1 MKTRLTPPE
10 IRDYRAHTR
19 EETLPARSLQQH
31 VRKKLA
37 QHAIKRLFSA
47 IFRSL
52 GELFRAHA
60 RIKASQGEFAHRTQ
74 RPGDAETNTTTAHP
88 QHGTTEPAITSAH
101 PQQGTTETAIT
112 SAPKNRTKNA
122 HFSPAKAMAVS
133 NHRASS
139 PAAPTRSARGRRRDP
154 ISTHSHAIPPTH
166 TSRLDTQS
174 LKFHAIHRATNHR
187 RQGIACET
195 EDRAH
200 FEAARLAGQRADAP
214 NHPSARQA
222 PQVWRAPEARL
233 RRPWAAAGP
242 GQATHRHP
250 RPIGDRREACGAW
263 PGFETTHRAK
273 LAARTASGRAGRAAA
288 GDLSGQQAARPH
300 AAPHAH
306 GAPAP
311 HANGWGTSRHPT
323 RQRPSFN
330 KRSLCRQRLRRADLG
345 GPAARQPRRDQRG
358 HDGHDAHADQL

>member
-1 MKTRLTPPE
+1 M
-10 IRDYRAHTR
+10 R
-19 EETLPARSLQQH
+19 EKTLPARSLQQH

-88 QHGTTEPAITSAH
+88 QHGTTETAITSAH
-101 PQQGTTETAIT
+101 PQHGTTETAIT

-154 ISTHSHAIPPTH
+154 ISTHSHAIPPPH
-166 TSRLDTQS
+166 
-174 LKFHAIHRATNHR
+174 
-187 RQGIACET
+187 
-195 EDRAH
+195 AH
-200 FEAARLAGQRADAP
+200 FTPRHTIVEIPRYSQSNEPQAP

-233 RRPWAAAGP
+233 RHPWAAAGP

-250 RPIGDRREACGAW
+250 RPIGGRREACGAW
-263 PGFETTHRAK
+263 PGFETTRRAK

-288 GDLSGQQAARPH
+288 GDLSGQQASRPH

-330 KRSLCRQRLRRADLG
+330 KRSLCRQRLGGADLG
-345 GPAARQPRRDQRG
+345 GPAAGQPRRDQRG

>member
-1 MKTRLTPPE
+1 M
-10 IRDYRAHTR
+10 R
-19 EETLPARSLQQH
+19 EKTLPARSLQQH

-74 RPGDAETNTTTAHP
+74 RPGDAETNNTTAHPRHGTAETAITSAHP
-88 QHGTTEPAITSAH
+88 QHGTTETAITFAH
-101 PQQGTTETAIT
+101 PQHGTTETAIT

-187 RQGIACET
+187 SQTTRQHATPHRCGGRR
-195 EDRAH
+195 RA
-200 FEAARLAGQRADAP
+200 
-214 NHPSARQA
+214 
-222 PQVWRAPEARL
+222 WL
-233 RRPWAAAGP
+233 RHPWAAAGP

-250 RPIGDRREACGAW
+250 RPIGGRREACGAW

-311 HANGWGTSRHPT
+311 HANGWGASQHPT

-330 KRSLCRQRLRRADLG
+330 KRSLCRQRLGGADLG
-345 GPAARQPRRDQRG
+345 SPAAGQPRRDQRG

>member
-1 MKTRLTPPE
+1 MHQKRPFLTRKGDGGFKPPG
-10 IRDYRAHTR
+10 
-19 EETLPARSLQQH
+19 Q
-31 VRKKLA
+31 LA
-37 QHAIKRLFSA
+37 C
-47 IFRSL
+47 
-52 GELFRAHA
+52 
-60 RIKASQGEFAHRTQ
+60 
-74 RPGDAETNTTTAHP
+74 
-88 QHGTTEPAITSAH
+88 
-101 PQQGTTETAIT
+101 
-112 SAPKNRTKNA
+112 
-122 HFSPAKAMAVS
+122 
-133 NHRASS
+133 
-139 PAAPTRSARGRRRDP
+139 
-154 ISTHSHAIPPTH
+154 STHTQLPWAATGPDQHTFACNSPTH

-174 LKFHAIHRATNHR
+174 LKFQAIHRATNHR

-222 PQVWRAPEARL
+222 PQVWRASEARL
-233 RRPWAAAGP
+233 RRPRATGP

-250 RPIGDRREACGAW
+250 RPIGGRREACGAW

-311 HANGWGTSRHPT
+311 HANGWGASRHPT

-330 KRSLCRQRLRRADLG
+330 KRSLCRQRLGGADLG
-345 GPAARQPRRDQRG
+345 GPAAGQPRRDQRG

>member
-1 MKTRLTPPE
+1 M
-10 IRDYRAHTR
+10 R
-19 EETLPARSLQQH
+19 EKTLPARSLQQH

-88 QHGTTEPAITSAH
+88 QQGTTETAITSAH
-101 PQQGTTETAIT
+101 PQHGTTETAITSAHPQHGTTETAIT

-174 LKFHAIHRATNHR
+174 LKFQAIHRATNHR

-195 EDRAH
+195 EDKAH

-222 PQVWRAPEARL
+222 PQVWGAPEDL
-233 RRPWAAAGP
+233 AAAPVG
-242 GQATHRHP
+242 G
-250 RPIGDRREACGAW
+250 G
-263 PGFETTHRAK
+263 RARAG
-273 LAARTASGRAGRAAA
+273 LESDHSERSSRVAISRAGRRPRAH
-288 GDLSGQQAARPH
+288 QAARPH

>member
-1 MKTRLTPPE
+1 M
-10 IRDYRAHTR
+10 R
-19 EETLPARSLQQH
+19 EKTLPARSLQQH

-74 RPGDAETNTTTAHP
+74 RPGDAETNNTTAHP
-88 QHGTTEPAITSAH
+88 QHGTTETAITSAH
-101 PQQGTTETAIT
+101 PQHGTTETAIT

-139 PAAPTRSARGRRRDP
+139 PAAPTRSARRRQRDP

-174 LKFHAIHRATNHR
+174 LKFQAIHRATNHR
-187 RQGIACET
+187 RQTTRQHARPHRCGGRR
-195 EDRAH
+195 RA
-200 FEAARLAGQRADAP
+200 
-214 NHPSARQA
+214 
-222 PQVWRAPEARL
+222 WL

-250 RPIGDRREACGAW
+250 RPIGGRREACGAW

-273 LAARTASGRAGRAAA
+273 LAARTASGRAGRRPRAH
-288 GDLSGQQAARPH
+288 QAARPH

-311 HANGWGTSRHPT
+311 HANGWGASRHPT

-330 KRSLCRQRLRRADLG
+330 KRSLCRQRLGGADLG
-345 GPAARQPRRDQRG
+345 SPAAGQPRRDQRG

>member
-19 EETLPARSLQQH
+19 EETLPARSLQQR

-88 QHGTTEPAITSAH
+88 QQGTTETAITSAH
-101 PQQGTTETAIT
+101 PQHGTTETAIT

-139 PAAPTRSARGRRRDP
+139 PAAPTRSSRGRRRDP

-187 RQGIACET
+187 RQTTRQHARPHRCGGRRRPGCGTRGRQQGLARQHTGTPTDWRPPRGLQGLAGLRTDAPSEARGADGERT
-195 EDRAH
+195 GRRPRAH
-200 FEAARLAGQRADAP
+200 QAD
-214 NHPSARQA
+214 RYQ
-222 PQVWRAPEARL
+222 QVL
-233 RRPWAAAGP
+233 LT
-242 GQATHRHP
+242 ATRN
-250 RPIGDRREACGAW
+250 
-263 PGFETTHRAK
+263 
-273 LAARTASGRAGRAAA
+273 LAAR
-288 GDLSGQQAARPH
+288 H
-300 AAPHAH
+300 AK
-306 GAPAP
+306 
-311 HANGWGTSRHPT
+311 S
-323 RQRPSFN
+323 
-330 KRSLCRQRLRRADLG
+330 G
-345 GPAARQPRRDQRG
+345 GPQENLG
-358 HDGHDAHADQL
+358 TTTHAFTVVN